1 MQPANRHMT
10 RCSTLL
16 IIREMQINI
25 IMSYHLTS
33 VGIADIRKNTD
44 NKCWWGCGG
53 KGTLLHYWCE
63 WELVQPLDSSVVV
76 SQKLKMESFVTG
88 NRDSLE
94 KILVWQC
101 FQKCWFLIKKH
112 LKGMVCSLLRA
123 VCPEGELGVDSG
135 GTPVCELEFM
145 SARSVVSDSLRSHG
159 R

>member
-1 MQPANRHMT
+1 MADRPLK
-10 RCSTLL
+10 RCSASL
-16 IIREMQINI
+16 IIREAQIRS
-25 IMSYHLTS
+25 IMRHHLTP
-33 VGIADIRKNTD
+33 VRMAIIKNTTD

-101 FQKCWFLIKKH
+101 LQKCWFLIKKH

-123 VCPEGELGVDSG
+123 VCPAGELGVDSG